1 MECIYKEGLKECKSY
16 ATHTCGDCQYQVLYC
31 KQHAG
36 SHFVD
41 TNHKN
46 IGLIDGVYF
55 KTQIKIS
62 ISNIAKYTNDVIA
75 EIRKTSLNTINQLKQ
90 ANKNVNSIYEL
101 DLKSYDTKRISFI
114 IDQVRDIDKKMDE
127 TPNETAQ
134 MFSTIFAEFEG
145 TIENQKYE
153 NEKLISRIQELT
165 DQIGSVESKLGTN

>member
-1 MECIYKEGLKECKSY
+1 MHKKKQKECNKFG
-16 ATHTCGDCQYQVLYC
+16 THTCIDCQYQVLYC
-31 KQHAG
+31 KKHAG
-36 SHFVD
+36 KHVVKSD
-41 TNHKN
+41 HKN
-46 IGLIDGVYF
+46 IELPGLMYF
-55 KTQIKIS
+55 KKQIKATINS
-62 ISNIAKYTNDVIA
+62 IAKYTSDVIA
-75 EIRKTSLNTINQLKQ
+75 EIRKTSLTTIINLRKV
-90 ANKNVNSIYEL
+90 NKNVKSINEL
-101 DLKSYDTKRISFI
+101 TLKEYDTKRISFI